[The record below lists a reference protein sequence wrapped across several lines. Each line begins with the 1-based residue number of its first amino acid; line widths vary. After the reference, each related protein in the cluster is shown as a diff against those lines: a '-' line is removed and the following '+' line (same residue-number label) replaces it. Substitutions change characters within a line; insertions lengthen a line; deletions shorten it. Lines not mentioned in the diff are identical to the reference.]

1 MEFGILGPLEIAT
14 DGEVQLRGA
23 SQRALLA
30 LLLLHA
36 NVVVSSDRLLD
47 ELWPDGPPG
56 SGLTALQVRVS
67 QLRKALGP
75 AAERLETKPPGY
87 VFRVRHGEL
96 DLDRFS
102 RLLGEA
108 DGADPGAAAGK
119 LREALA
125 LWRGPALAEFAY
137 ESFAQAAI
145 GRLEE
150 LRLLALERRVEADLA
165 LGRHDDLVGELEA
178 LILEHPLRERLRG
191 QLMLALYQSG
201 RQAEALEAYRAAR
214 RALVEGLGIEPNPAL
229 QELERAILRQ
239 AQELRLAAPARSI
252 LVAPQGDGP
261 LGPLLALAESLACRP
276 PKELIL
282 ARVVDLAAD
291 LGAATVDVN
300 ERRAA
305 LLAKGVPARAAA
317 LVSASPA
324 EELIRIAADQDV
336 ELVLVDGSGEVLA
349 DPVLARLLESAPCDV
364 AILVGGEERV
374 GPVLVPFVGAEHDW
388 AAVELAA
395 WLAGALDVRLL
406 LAGPREGP
414 AGRDASRLLANAS
427 LAVQSTL
434 GVPTEPLLLEA
445 GPAGLLTAADEA
457 GVVVVGLSDRWRREG
472 LGTARAALAAA
483 GRAPVVLVR
492 RGLRPG
498 GLAPREGLT
507 RFTWTIKA

>member
-1 MEFGILGPLEIAT
+1 M
-14 DGEVQLRGA
+14 
-23 SQRALLA
+23 
-30 LLLLHA
+30 
-36 NVVVSSDRLLD
+36 
-47 ELWPDGPPG
+47 
-56 SGLTALQVRVS
+56 
-67 QLRKALGP
+67 
-75 AAERLETKPPGY
+75 
-87 VFRVRHGEL
+87 
-96 DLDRFS
+96 
-102 RLLGEA
+102 
-108 DGADPGAAAGK
+108 
-119 LREALA
+119 
-125 LWRGPALAEFAY
+125 
-137 ESFAQAAI
+137 
-145 GRLEE
+145 
-150 LRLLALERRVEADLA
+150 ALERRIDADLA

-178 LILEHPLRERLRG
+178 LVVEHPLRERLRG
-191 QLMLALYQSG
+191 QLMLALYRSG
-201 RQAEALEAYRAAR
+201 RQAEALEAYREAR
-214 RALVEGLGIEPNPAL
+214 RALVEELGIEPSPAL

-239 AQELRLAAPARSI
+239 DPELRLAAPARSI
-252 LVAPQGDGP
+252 LVAPQAGRP
-261 LGPLLALAESLACRP
+261 LDPLLALAEPLARRP

-282 ARVVDLAAD
+282 TRLVDLAAD
-291 LGAATVDVN
+291 LGAATVDVD

-324 EELIRIAADQDV
+324 DDLVRIAAEQDV
-336 ELVLVDGSGEVLA
+336 DLVLVDGSGGGA
-349 DPVLARLLESAPCDV
+349 APTRCSRGCSTSAPCDV
-364 AILVGGEERV
+364 AIVVGGEERV

-427 LAVQSTL
+427 LAVQRTL
-434 GVPTEPLLLEA
+434 GVTAEPLLLEP
-445 GPAGLLTAADEA
+445 GPAALLAAADEA

-498 GLAPREGLT
+498 GLAPRESRT